1 MKTNIIGIFKEED
14 VLVSALKKIKAQ
26 NIDIAEVFTPYPIHE
41 VFKIMKR
48 KTKFQLATF
57 FFAALGCVGTYLF
70 VHWASVD
77 SYPLTY
83 GGKPHNSWPSFVII
97 TFVTTI
103 ATAILLS
110 VITFFVK
117 SKMYP
122 GKKPKIIDKRIT
134 DNAFVVLIETNKE
147 QNQNEIENI
156 NSVLKNAG
164 ASEVIQD

>member
-14 VLVSALKKIKAQ
+14 VLVSALKKIKEL
-26 NIDIAEVFTPYPIHE
+26 NIDITEVFTPYPIHE

-70 VHWASVD
+70 VYWASVI

-83 GGKPHNSWPSFVII
+83 GGKPHNSWPSFII
-97 TFVTTI
+97 IAFVTTI

-110 VITFFVK
+110 VITFFIK
-117 SKMYP
+117 SRMYP
-122 GKKPKIIDKRIT
+122 GKKPNIVDKRIT
-134 DNAFVVLIETNKE
+134 DNAFVVLIETKKE
-147 QNQNEIENI
+147 QTQDEIENI
-156 NSVLKNAG
+156 NLVLKNVG
-164 ASEVIQD
+164 AVEVIQN

>member
-14 VLVSALKKIKAQ
+14 VLVSALKKIKTQ
-26 NIDIAEVFTPYPIHE
+26 NINIAEVFTPYPIHE

-57 FFAALGCVGTYLF
+57 FFAALGCVGTYIF
-70 VHWASVD
+70 VYWSAVI

-83 GGKPHNSWPSFVII
+83 GGKPHNSWPSFII
-97 TFVTTI
+97 IAFVTTI

-134 DNAFVVLIETNKE
+134 DDAFVVLIETKNK
-147 QNQNEIENI
+147 QTQDEIEKI
-156 NSVLKNAG
+156 HSVLKNAG
-164 ASEVIQD
+164 AFEIIQN